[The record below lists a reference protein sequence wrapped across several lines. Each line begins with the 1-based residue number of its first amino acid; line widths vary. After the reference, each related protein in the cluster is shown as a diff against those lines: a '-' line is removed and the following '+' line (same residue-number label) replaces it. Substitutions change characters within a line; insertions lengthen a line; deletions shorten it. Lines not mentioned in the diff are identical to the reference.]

1 MMLAMIAMWAAQP
14 VEAAPLAGFY
24 RSATMEVGAALELEP
39 DGKFA
44 YALDYGAVSEVA
56 EGRWTSASG
65 RVLLT
70 ATRMEGAWREQP
82 FKDTPPT
89 LDGDALLLQRYGI
102 TVRFVREGEPAIPA
116 RPNRKLEQ
124 GKK

>member
-1 MMLAMIAMWAAQP
+1 MMLALVMMLAAQP
-14 VEAAPLAGFY
+14 AEVAAQAGFY

-56 EGRWTSASG
+56 EGQWSESPG

-70 ATRMEGAWREQP
+70 ATKMEGARDP
-82 FKDTPPT
+82 AFKDTPLT
-89 LDGDALLLQRYGI
+89 IAGDSLLLQRYGVTI
-102 TVRFVREGEPAIPA
+102 RFVREGELALPA

-124 GKK
+124 RK

>member
-1 MMLAMIAMWAAQP
+1 MMIAMIAMLAAQP
-14 VEAAPLAGFY
+14 AEAAPVAGFY

-56 EGRWTSASG
+56 EGRWVSAGG

-82 FKDTPPT
+82 FRDTPLT
-89 LDGDALLLQRYGI
+89 LDGDALLLQRYGV
-102 TVRFVREGEPAIPA
+102 TVRFVREGEMTVPA
-116 RPNRKLEQ
+116 RTNRKLEQ
-124 GKK
+124 GK